1 MSTPAE
7 NARWSEVKRLFE
19 AAIDLPPSERDAFL
33 DRACRTPTGAPDPE
47 LRGAVTA
54 LLTADAAAEADAT
67 SGFLD
72 AAPLTALLDGLGI
85 EVPEPEATPAGTR
98 IGPYRVLRLLGRGGM
113 GEVYLAE
120 RADGLFDRTVALKR
134 VRADLA
140 PGVAAR
146 FETERRILAGLVH
159 PGIARLYAAGFDDD
173 GRPWLAME
181 PVDGVPI
188 TEAIRGRSLEE
199 RVGLLRQACDAVHH
213 AHRQLVV
220 HRDLKPSNVLVA
232 AGGRVVLLDFGI
244 AQVLGAEEGRRFL
257 TRAYAAP
264 EQLRGEPATTATD
277 VYGLGLLLFEALTG
291 TRPFPTGAARSAP
304 PLASAMAAPA
314 HGGVEAGQLRGD
326 LDAICRKALAP
337 DPADRYASAEA
348 LSADLGR
355 ALAHEPVLARPAS
368 VGYRARQFV
377 RRHRAG
383 VATAALA
390 VVALVAGTVLYTTRL
405 AAERDRAEAAQADAE
420 DTAGF
425 LEGVLGAA
433 SPFATDRRD
442 TLRVA
447 DLLADAA
454 REVGTMTDTPARQ
467 GHLYTVIGR
476 AYRDLGRT
484 AEADSVLRL
493 ALPRLDGDPGRWRTA
508 ASVLG
513 DVLLKGDSTSIAEA
527 ITLYHRVLG
536 DAEARLPPRDPAIAN
551 AATSVGVAYW
561 FAQRFEEAVTHTE
574 RGLALHRAATPPDSV
589 GLAHSLKAHADALNS
604 AQRLDEAEP
613 LYREMISVRRAVFG
627 PGHPSIAVGLNSFA
641 LTLRNAGRGD
651 EALPLAQE
659 ALEISRAALGP
670 DHPNTLGHTGTV
682 ATLLRGQGQ
691 PDEAAVLLETVIE
704 RIRAARGPDDSS
716 LPFRYDDLAR
726 ALIEAERYDEAEGVL
741 RTGMALAR
749 QHGGTPSVGGGSFTN
764 KLATLALRRGAN
776 ADAVRLYRDATREF
790 EAVFGTSENAFSAG
804 ALNGYGQALEALGR
818 RADARAAY
826 AASVAAYEAAYGPE
840 HERTVGVRERLASVG
855 GGPDPATSG
864 Q

>member
-7 NARWSEVKRLFE
+7 HARWSEVKRLFE

-33 DRACRTPTGAPDPE
+33 DRACRTPTGEPDLD
-47 LRGAVTA
+47 LRSAVTA
-54 LLTADAAAEADAT
+54 LLTADAAAEAGTT

-72 AAPLTALLDGLGI
+72 AAPLTALLDGLGV
-85 EVPEPEATPAGTR
+85 EVPDAETTAPGTR

-140 PGVAAR
+140 PAVAAR
-146 FETERRILAGLVH
+146 FEAERRILAGLVH

-181 PVDGVPI
+181 PVDGAPI
-188 TEAIRGRSLEE
+188 TGAVAGRSAEE
-199 RVGLLRQACDAVHH
+199 RVELIRQACAAVHH
-213 AHRQLVV
+213 AHQQLVV
-220 HRDLKPSNVLVA
+220 HRDLKPSNVLVTA
-232 AGGRVVLLDFGI
+232 EGRVVLLDFGI
-244 AQVLGAEEGRRFL
+244 AQVLGAEGGRRFL

-291 TRPFPTGAARSAP
+291 TRPFPSGADRSAP
-304 PLASAMAAPA
+304 PLASATSDPA
-314 HGGVEAGQLRGD
+314 HGGAEAGALRGD

-348 LSADLGR
+348 LAADLGR
-355 ALAHEPVLARPAS
+355 ALAHEPVVARPAS

-383 VATAALA
+383 VAMTALA
-390 VVALVAGTVLYTTRL
+390 VVALVAGTALYTTRL

-425 LEGVLGAA
+425 LEDVLGAA

-447 DLLADAA
+447 DVLADAA
-454 REVGTMTDTPARQ
+454 REVGTMTDAPARQ

-493 ALPRLDGDPGRWRTA
+493 ALPLLDDHPGRWREA

-513 DVLLKGDSTSIAEA
+513 DVLLQGDSTSIAQA
-527 ITLYHRVLG
+527 ITLYRRVLG

-551 AATSVGVAYW
+551 AATSVGVGYW
-561 FAQRFEEAVTHTE
+561 FAQRFDEAVAFTE
-574 RGLALHRAATPPDSV
+574 RGVALHRAATPPDSV
-589 GLAHSLKAHADALNS
+589 GLAHSLKAYADALNS

-613 LYREMISVRRAVFG
+613 IYREMIAVRRDVFG
-627 PGHPSIAVGLNSFA
+627 PGHPSIAVGLNSVA
-641 LTLRNAGRGD
+641 LALRNAGRGD
-651 EALPLAQE
+651 DALPLAQE
-659 ALEISRAALGP
+659 ALDISRAALGP
-670 DHPNTLGHTGTV
+670 DHPNALGHAGTV

-691 PDEAAVLLETVIE
+691 PDEAAALLEDIIE
-704 RIRAARGPDDSS
+704 RTLATRGEDDKS

-726 ALIEAERYDEAEGVL
+726 ALIEAERYDEAEGAL
-741 RTGMALAR
+741 RTGLVLAR
-749 QHGGTPSVGGGSFTN
+749 RAGGTPSVGGGNFTS
-764 KLATLALRRGAN
+764 KLAAVARERGDYDQAL
-776 ADAVRLYRDATREF
+776 RLYRDATREF

-804 ALNGYGQALEALGR
+804 ALNGYGQALEAVGR
-818 RADARAAY
+818 RADAQTAY
-826 AASVAAYEAAYGPE
+826 AASVAAYEAAYGPD
-840 HERTVGVRERLASVG
+840 HEQTNNVRERLASVG
-855 GGPDPATSG
+855 GAP
-864 Q
+864 